1 MLSSPMCCNGN
12 TWTTHQVHSS
22 IRATVPTYHKGV
34 IVATHRV
41 NDGSRGMPVAVVNI
55 MRYTGVHP
63 YYAAVI

>member
-1 MLSSPMCCNGN
+1 M
-12 TWTTHQVHSS
+12 HSS